1 MATATDIRRG
11 QVLIIDKDLW
21 VVTNYKHIT
30 PGNWRGY
37 VQVTMKHLQSGRKD
51 NVRMRSTDKV
61 EIAFIDTKQLQYIYK
76 DNLGLHFMDTET
88 FEQIALD
95 LDLVEDAM
103 NYLREGDTVNVSF
116 YESTPVGVELPTSVV
131 LEVTETD
138 PGLKGDSV
146 SNVFKPAV
154 LETGLKVKVPN
165 FVNQGEKVKVDT
177 RTGEFMERA

>member
-1 MATATDIRRG
+1 MATATDIRKG

-37 VQVTMKHLQSGRKD
+37 VQVTMKHLQTGRKD

-61 EIAFIDTKQLQYIYK
+61 EVAFIDTKEMQFLFR

-88 FEQIALD
+88 YEQIGLD
-95 LDLVEDAM
+95 PDFVEDAV
-103 NYLREGDTVNVSF
+103 NFIKEGDMVKVSF
-116 YESTPVGVELPTSVV
+116 HDTTPVGIDLPTSVV
-131 LEVTETD
+131 LEVAETE
-138 PGLKGDSV
+138 PGIKGDSV
-146 SNVFKPAV
+146 SNVFKPAT
-154 LETGLKVKVPN
+154 LETGLTLKVPN
-165 FVNQGEKVKVDT
+165 HINQGDRVKVDT

>member
-37 VQVTMKHLQSGRKD
+37 VQVTMKNLASGRKD

-88 FEQIALD
+88 YEQIALD
-95 LDLVEDAM
+95 ADLVEDAM
-103 NYLREGDTVNVSF
+103 NYLREGDTPSRSRF
-116 YESTPVGVELPTSVV
+116 L
-131 LEVTETD
+131 
-138 PGLKGDSV
+138 
-146 SNVFKPAV
+146 
-154 LETGLKVKVPN
+154 N
-165 FVNQGEKVKVDT
+165 FMAPPPWSS
-177 RTGEFMERA
+177 R